1 MVQLLEKKDYI
12 NLGANDLMNRAADVI
27 KKREEESRKV
37 IPKE

>member
-1 MVQLLEKKDYI
+1 MVQLLEKEDYMK
-12 NLGANDLMNRAADVI
+12 LSVYDLMNKAVEVI